1 MPSRDT
7 PPMDVHGHTALT
19 TAEVFA
25 SSQSTTDVTVLKG
38 LEATLRRRDA
48 VLAAV
53 CYAASRFLVPSDFD
67 RDVRELIARLGV
79 AAEVSRVYL
88 YEGYRDA
95 LGTMRRRMRN
105 EWAAAGLMPRS
116 CDDASRDVEVER
128 VGLTRW
134 RLLEHGDVVCGPS
147 SELPSQEREFFAR
160 MGVRSFA
167 AVPVFV
173 DAKWWGYLGLADSS
187 AEREWSPNVLEA
199 LQAASATLGAALY
212 RKNAEEQLRQ
222 SEERFRRLT
231 EAAFEGVLVHH
242 NGVMLE
248 ANSAIARIFG
258 YELDDL
264 IGRNLLE
271 VIPGEESRA
280 LVLEHIRTESDARYE
295 ITGRRMDGTPF
306 IAEITSRPTSHKGTP
321 ARVATV
327 HDITERKNAEE
338 QLRQRAGQLAH
349 AQAIAQLGSWDWDI
363 ETNELTGSD
372 EMYRIYGF
380 DLTAPLTTG
389 AILARIHPDDADLL
403 RAAIDDA
410 VIRGCDFSIDH
421 RVVRAPGD
429 IRHVHSQGRVVK
441 DATGKPTMIIGAG
454 HDVTEQRA
462 AQAVARQLIEERAAR
477 AAAEG
482 AGRRAAVLADASRM
496 LGTSFDYQTTLSLLT
511 RLAVPAIAD
520 YCTVDLVG
528 REGEIERVAVAHV
541 DPAKETLLWE
551 VRKWVRAGAPMS
563 PHLQRALVDGE
574 PMLIP
579 VLTDEMTASAALDED
594 HARLL
599 SQLRARSFVSVPL
612 KVSGTPIG
620 ALVLYSSESER
631 QFNEDDLALAEELAR
646 RAALAVENA
655 RLYHEAQ
662 LATRARDQML
672 GIVAHDLRNPLNTIL
687 MASEL
692 LEEVLAPDVQKSRQ
706 VQTVRRAGKQMNR
719 LIQDL
724 LDVKRIENGRLAVEP
739 RAVRAI
745 ALLNEAVDM
754 LRSLA
759 SARGLDL
766 ALDEAG
772 ELPMVQADA
781 QRIHQ
786 VFSNLIG
793 NAIKFT
799 PPGGRISVSGR
810 RRGADVHIGVSDT
823 GQGIAADLL
832 PHVFG
837 QFWQASG
844 SDRRGIGLGLAIA
857 KGIVEAHEGRIWVE
871 STVGEGSSFYF
882 TLPVHSA

>member
-1 MPSRDT
+1 
-7 PPMDVHGHTALT
+7 MDVDGHPALS

-25 SSQSTTDVTVLKG
+25 NAQTTTDVNVLKG

-53 CYAASRFLVPSDFD
+53 CYAASRFLAPSDFD

-95 LGTMRRRMRN
+95 HGTMRRRMRN
-105 EWAAAGLMPRS
+105 EWAAAGLMPRQ
-116 CDDASRDVEVER
+116 CDDASRDVEVEQ
-128 VGLTRW
+128 VALTRW
-134 RLLEHGDVVCGPS
+134 RLLERGDVVHGPS
-147 SELPSQEREFFAR
+147 SELPPQEREFFAR

-173 DAKWWGYLGLADSS
+173 GTKWWGYLGLADSS
-187 AEREWSPNVLEA
+187 ADREWTSNVLEA

-212 RKNAEEQLRQ
+212 RKNAEEQVRQ

-231 EAAFEGVLVHH
+231 DAAFEGVLVHD
-242 NGVMLE
+242 NGMMLE
-248 ANSAIARIFG
+248 ANPAIARIFG

-264 IGRNLLE
+264 IGRNLID
-271 VIPGEESRA
+271 VIPGPESRA
-280 LVLEHIRTESDARYE
+280 LVLEHIRTGSEARYE
-295 ITGRRMDGTPF
+295 ITGQRKDGTPF
-306 IAEITSRPTSHKGTP
+306 TAEITSRPTSHKGKP

-338 QLRQRAGQLAH
+338 QLRKRGKQLAH
-349 AQAIAQLGSWDWDI
+349 AQAIAQLGSWDWVI

-380 DLTAPLTTG
+380 ELNTPLTTG
-389 AILARIHPDDADLL
+389 AILGRIHPDDAALL
-403 RAAIDDA
+403 RSAIDDA
-410 VIRGCDFSIDH
+410 VINGRDFSVDH
-421 RVVRAPGD
+421 RVVRGPGD
-429 IRHVHSQGRVVK
+429 IRNVRSQGRVVK

-454 HDVTEQRA
+454 HDITEQKA
-462 AQAVARQLIEERAAR
+462 AEVVARQLIEERAAR

-482 AGRRAAVLADASRM
+482 AERRAAVLAEASRL
-496 LGTSFDYQTTLSLLT
+496 LGTSFDYQTTLSRLT

-528 REGEIERVAVAHV
+528 HDGEIERVAVAHV
-541 DPAKETLLWE
+541 DAAKENLLWE
-551 VRKWVRAGAPMS
+551 VKRWVRAGAPMS

-574 PMLIP
+574 PMMIP
-579 VLTDEMTASAALDED
+579 VLSDAMTASAALDEE
-594 HARLL
+594 HGLL
-599 SQLRARSFVSVPL
+599 LWKLRAHSFVSVPL
-612 KVSGTPIG
+612 KVSGKPIG
-620 ALVLYSSESER
+620 VLVLYTSESQR
-631 QFNEDDLALAEELAR
+631 QFDEDDLALAEELAR

-706 VQTVRRAGKQMNR
+706 VQMVRRAGKQMNH

-745 ALLNEAVDM
+745 ALLNEAVEM

-759 SARGLDL
+759 TARGLDL
-766 ALDEAG
+766 ALEEDDH
-772 ELPMVQADA
+772 LPMVKADP

-799 PPGGRISVSGR
+799 PKGGRISVSGKQ
-810 RRGADVHIGVSDT
+810 RGADVYMGVTDT
-823 GQGIAADLL
+823 GPGIPAEQL

-837 QFWQASG
+837 QFWQARG
-844 SDRRGIGLGLAIA
+844 ADHRGIGLGLAIA
-857 KGIVEAHEGRIWVE
+857 KGIVEAHNGRIWVE
-871 STVGEGSSFYF
+871 STIGEGSSFYF
-882 TLPVHSA
+882 TLPVQA

>member
-1 MPSRDT
+1 
-7 PPMDVHGHTALT
+7 MDVQGHPALT

-25 SSQSTTDVTVLKG
+25 NAQSTTDVTVLKG

-53 CYAASRFLVPSDFD
+53 CYAASRFLAPSDFD

-79 AAEVSRVYL
+79 AAEVSRAYL
-88 YEGYRDA
+88 YEGYRDPQGA
-95 LGTMRRRMRN
+95 MRRRMRN
-105 EWAAAGLMPRS
+105 EWAAAGLMPRE
-116 CDDASRDVEVER
+116 CDDASRDVEVEKI
-128 VGLTRW
+128 GLTRW
-134 RLLEHGDVVCGPS
+134 RLLERGDVVHGPS
-147 SELPSQEREFFAR
+147 SELPAQEREFFAR

-173 DAKWWGYLGLADSS
+173 GSKWWGYLGLADSS

-212 RKNAEEQLRQ
+212 RKKAEEQVRQ

-231 EAAFEGVLVHH
+231 DAAFEGVLVHD

-248 ANSAIARIFG
+248 ANPAISRIFG
-258 YELDDL
+258 YEHDDL
-264 IGRNLLE
+264 IGRNLIE
-271 VIPGEESRA
+271 VIPSPESRA
-280 LVLEHIRTESDARYE
+280 LVLEHIRTGSEARYE
-295 ITGRRMDGTPF
+295 ITGQRKDGTPF
-306 IAEITSRPTSHKGTP
+306 IAEITSRPTSHKGKP

-327 HDITERKNAEE
+327 HDITERKKAEE
-338 QLRQRAGQLAH
+338 QLRKRGKQLAH

-380 DLTAPLTTG
+380 EPNAPLTTG

-403 RAAIDDA
+403 RAAIDGA
-410 VIRGCDFSIDH
+410 VVHGRDFSVDH
-421 RVVRAPGD
+421 RVVRPAGD
-429 IRHVHSQGRVVK
+429 IRHVRSLGRVVK

-454 HDVTEQRA
+454 HDVTDQKHAE
-462 AQAVARQLIEERAAR
+462 AVSRQLIEERAAR

-482 AGRRAAVLADASRM
+482 AERRAAVLADASRL
-496 LGTSFDYQTTLSLLT
+496 LGTSFDYQTTLSRLA

-528 REGEIERVAVAHV
+528 RDGEIERVAVAHV
-541 DPAKETLLWE
+541 DAAKESLLWE
-551 VRKWVRAGAPMS
+551 VRRWVRAGAPMS

-579 VLTDEMTASAALDED
+579 VLTDEMTARAALDED
-594 HARLL
+594 HAQLL
-599 SQLRARSFVSVPL
+599 SQLHAHSFVSVPL
-612 KVSGTPIG
+612 KVSGKPIG
-620 ALVLYSSESER
+620 VLVLYSSESER
-631 QFNEDDLALAEELAR
+631 HFDEDDLALAEELAR
-646 RAALAVENA
+646 RAALAVDNA

-692 LEEVLAPDVQKSRQ
+692 LEEVLVSDVQKSRQ
-706 VQTVRRAGKQMNR
+706 VQMVRRAGKQMNH

-745 ALLNEAVDM
+745 ALLNEAVEM

-766 ALDEAG
+766 ALEETD
-772 ELPMVQADA
+772 ELPMVKADA

-799 PPGGRISVSGR
+799 PRGGKISLSGKQ
-810 RRGADVHIGVSDT
+810 RGADVYMGVSDT
-823 GQGIAADLL
+823 GQGIPAEQL

-871 STVGEGSSFYF
+871 SAIGEGSSFYF
-882 TLPVHSA
+882 TLPVQN